1 MAFMQRAASLHAI
14 PSQITIV
21 VDDDGEV
28 VSGGGN
34 GGDSSSSSSYSMEAF
49 FLFNANCVC
58 TIAFYKNIMIT
69 SFYEWR
75 DVSFLYGRLVCIGG
89 ALV

>member
-14 PSQITIV
+14 PSQITVV
-21 VDDDGEV
+21 VDG
-28 VSGGGN
+28 SGSRRR
-34 GGDSSSSSSYSMEAF
+34 SSNHSMEAF
-49 FLFNANCVC
+49 FLSMRMRTIC

-75 DVSFLYGRLVCIGG
+75 DVSFLYGKLVWTGREFE
-89 ALV
+89 LVFVCVRQH